1 MAGVLQSQKLLI
13 SPGRNKRL
21 NTRQM
26 PRQPP
31 IRFGVGHAQPRPGGA
46 CAHEQS
52 DYKSAGRR
60 QQGAT
65 GLSSARPR
73 QVNVLSM
80 ATGIVNAENGNLS
93 GGEVG
98 TFWNHTFENVDSPL
112 TYCTIGEDAFRG
124 ALDYSV
130 KGKRVGDREL
140 RVRHLK
146 EREQVEGCQVLFIR
160 TAQRVRQ
167 AEQLTNASGRPVLT
181 VGETEHFARDGGIIG
196 FCLEEQKVRFE
207 INLNA
212 AEQAQLKISAKL
224 LSLAKTVPGNSRG
237 D

>member
-1 MAGVLQSQKLLI
+1 MRSTRSWGLEVNKAATRGWKASRIEARTHAGPKTVKALWLAVLLVSASGLPPRTKAESNSTSEFDVKAAFLFRFAQFVEWA
-13 SPGRNKRL
+13 PG
-21 NTRQM
+21 
-26 PRQPP
+26 
-31 IRFGVGHAQPRPGGA
+31 A
-46 CAHEQS
+46 
-52 DYKSAGRR
+52 
-60 QQGAT
+60 
-65 GLSSARPR
+65 
-73 QVNVLSM
+73 
-80 ATGIVNAENGNLS
+80 
-93 GGEVG
+93 
-98 TFWNHTFENVDSPL
+98 FENVDSPL

-124 ALDYSV
+124 ALDDSV

-146 EREQVEGCQVLFIR
+146 EREQVEGCQVLFIGA
-160 TAQRVRQ
+160 AQRARQ
-167 AEQLTNASGRPVLT
+167 SEQLTNASGRPVLT

-224 LSLAKTVPGNSRG
+224 LSLAKSVPGNSRG